1 MKTRDLIMATSLV
14 ASLAAGAGFQL
25 QERSARGLGRAY
37 SGESAIAD
45 DASVIA
51 SNPAGM
57 LYTPGET
64 SISVGLTG
72 IYPDIDVTGLYTGA
86 GGTVRTTGKDIADE
100 AHIPFL
106 FFSHQLTDD
115 LGIGFGSY
123 TTYGLATNYPGDFAG
138 RAIAD
143 KSELKS
149 INFNPAVAYR
159 VLPTLSVGAG
169 FNAVYADGVLNS
181 TLPNSLPLLDL
192 AGSDWGYGYNV
203 GLMYEPREGTRLGL
217 HYRSEVDLTLE
228 GRVVSAA
235 VGIFNGPAILDVTLP
250 DSLEFSIYHELNDR
264 WAIHGDVTWTGWSDF
279 QQIAPVVLGAPAQ
292 PPATIENWNDSWRF
306 SLGTTYKA
314 SDRLT
319 LRAGAAYDESPVE
332 PLFRTLSIPDNDR
345 LWLSVGG
352 SWHFNPCWS
361 LDLGYT
367 RVFAG
372 RSSINQTNAGGNFR
386 GYAEGDTNLVSL
398 GVSGNF

>member
-57 LYTPGET
+57 LYTPAET

-72 IYPDIDVTGLYTGA
+72 IYPDIDVTGFYTGA